1 MIPTIG
7 THLIA
12 AEVAVPVSSEKH
24 LLNSNVV
31 ADWRG
36 KYIKGKIT
44 ELRKFHENGE
54 LHIVIE
60 WEGIGP
66 VQYTEAMFYECLHEG
81 KIKIDKQHY
90 RNEKLNQLGI

>member
-1 MIPTIG
+1 MIPIVG
-7 THLIA
+7 THLI
-12 AEVAVPVSSEKH
+12 VSTVKEH
-24 LLNSNVV
+24 YLNLC
-31 ADWRG
+31 RQ
-36 KYIKGKIT
+36 GKIT
-44 ELRKFHENGE
+44 ELRKFHEHGE